1 VSGGVEAC
9 QEESLRKPVVVSLAS
24 LALCLGVITLAWA
37 QIPIIPGLTAPA
49 KGTAAPSTP
58 DPGTPAPGGATA
70 PSAIPPEKPPAAIP
84 VGEILKRAEEVT
96 AYLRSLDV
104 KLPPDPQIARI
115 ESQLPALSER
125 LAQRFERTQQAI
137 ESRPPL
143 GIIDDMTDSWQS
155 NELGLRAW
163 LDALTA
169 RAVWLDE
176 ERQRLATLDKTWSLT
191 RQAPGPRLPVY
202 MVGHVDG
209 VRSALTAAQ
218 GRVEAYRVATLRLQ
232 DSVVREVKRC
242 DEALVALVS
251 ARRRAESDLFSR
263 ESPAIW
269 TAEARQQAAEELS
282 TVTWASIEARFA
294 NLRRFAED
302 HAHWIGWHVAL
313 IVTLVVVIWST
324 RRWARGWRLKETLS
338 PAVVTTFERPLE
350 LALLLGLVSGGWLY
364 VDPPR
369 QAVLALA
376 TIALLPAVLVLRRLL
391 PSPLVPA
398 LYVLAA
404 LFMVDRLRNLLGLLP
419 TLERGL
425 FLGEMLVA
433 IALLALARWRNRTHD
448 YLAADT
454 WAIPGRTP
462 VAVVRLAFVLLT
474 ASVVLGAAG
483 NISLARLLGSGT
495 LNSAYLALLLIAT
508 RRLLEGVWA
517 FLLRVRPL
525 NRLRLVE
532 PYRIFLEAR
541 AHVILGFLTSTAWLI
556 ATLNL
561 FGILTPTAAVA
572 RRILGADL
580 THGALQISI
589 GDVIAF
595 FITIYAS
602 FLVSSMVRVVLEE
615 EVFPRFRL
623 RPGLP
628 YALTSLLRY
637 AIIFVG
643 FILAVLV
650 LGINLDRVT
659 ILGGAFGIGVG
670 FGLQNVVNNFVSG
683 LIVLFER
690 PVRVGDAVQIGDVQG
705 EVRRIG
711 IRSSTVRTWDGAEVV
726 VPNSMLVSDKVTNWT
741 PTDRRRR
748 ISIPVNVAY
757 GSAPDDVLKVLG
769 AVAQQNSALLPAPM
783 PQPLFLGFGDYA
795 LKFEL
800 RVWTDR
806 LDRVDALKTELGIAV
821 YGALREA
828 NIAIAVAREVR
839 IQDGPAPS

>member
-1 VSGGVEAC
+1 MPRRDHAG
-9 QEESLRKPVVVSLAS
+9 
-24 LALCLGVITLAWA
+24 LGAD
-37 QIPIIPGLTAPA
+37 PD
-49 KGTAAPSTP
+49 
-58 DPGTPAPGGATA
+58 DPGPDGARQGHRRSEHARPGSSAPGGATA

-84 VGEILKRAEEVT
+84 VGEILQRAEEVAT
-96 AYLRSLDV
+96 YLRSLDV

-115 ESQLPALSER
+115 ESQLPVLTER
-125 LAQRFERTQQAI
+125 LAQRFERTEQTI

-143 GIIDDMTDSWQS
+143 GVIDDMTDSWKS
-155 NELGLRAW
+155 SEGDLRAW
-163 LDALTA
+163 LDSLTT

-191 RQAPGPRLPVY
+191 RQAPDARLPAY

-209 VRSALTAAQ
+209 VRSSLTAAQ
-218 GRVEAYRVATLRLQ
+218 GRVEAHRVATLRLQ

-242 DEALVALVS
+242 DEAIVALGS

-263 ESPAIW
+263 GSPAIW
-269 TAEARQQAAEELS
+269 TAEARQQGAEEFS
-282 TVTWASIEARFA
+282 TVTWSSIEARVA
-294 NLRRFAED
+294 NLRRFAEGQ
-302 HAHWIGWHVAL
+302 AHWIGWHVAL
-313 IVTLVVVIWST
+313 IVTLVVVIWSV
-324 RRWARGWRLKETLS
+324 RRWARGWRMKETLS

-369 QAVLALA
+369 QAVLLLA

-404 LFMVDRLRNLLGLLP
+404 LFMVDRLRDMLGLLP

-425 FLGEMLVA
+425 FLAEMLAA

-448 YLAADT
+448 YLAVDT

-462 VAVVRLAFVLLT
+462 VAVVRVAFVLLT

-483 NISLARLLGSGT
+483 NMSLARLLGSGT

-541 AHVILGFLTSTAWLI
+541 AHVILGFLTTTAWVI

-572 RRILGADL
+572 RRILGAEL
-580 THGALQISI
+580 TRGALRISI
-589 GDVIAF
+589 GDVLAF
-595 FITIYAS
+595 FATIYAS

-628 YALTSLLRY
+628 YAMTSLLRY

-650 LGINLDRVT
+650 LGVNLDRVT
-659 ILGGAFGIGVG
+659 VLGGAFGIGVG

-711 IRSSTVRTWDGAEVV
+711 IRSSTVRSWDGAEVV

-748 ISIPVNVAY
+748 INIPVNVAY

-769 AVAQQNSALLPAPM
+769 SVAQQNSALLPAPM
-783 PQPLFLGFGDYA
+783 PQSLFLGFGDYA
-795 LKFEL
+795 LRFEL

-806 LDRVDALKTELGIAV
+806 LDRIDALRTELGVAV

-828 NIAIAVAREVR
+828 GIAIPVTREIR
-839 IQDGPAPS
+839 IQQEPPPS